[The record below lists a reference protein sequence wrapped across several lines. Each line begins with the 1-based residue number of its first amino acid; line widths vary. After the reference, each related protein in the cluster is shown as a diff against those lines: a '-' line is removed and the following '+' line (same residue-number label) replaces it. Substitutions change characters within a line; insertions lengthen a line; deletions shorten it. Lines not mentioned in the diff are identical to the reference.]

1 MHIPIWLTL
10 GVALLVIVFGVYRIR
25 IAMRSDE
32 EDARAKTRKGL
43 YAMGRRTH
51 LLVGIVYLLLGAGL
65 TATAFGWNPFA
76 GMIGPDTA
84 RPAANDASPTKGGIP
99 VDQLPPTKKK

>member
-32 EDARAKTRKGL
+32 EDARAKSRKGL

-65 TATAFGWNPFA
+65 VATAFGWNPFA
-76 GMIGPDTA
+76 GMIGPDTTKPTA
-84 RPAANDASPTKGGIP
+84 KDASPTKGGIP